1 MASFDRHHR
10 ELQHLIRCHR
20 AQPDHTGGRLFG
32 AADDVWEQVAPF
44 LVDCAHQIRAIIHGN
59 MRGVVK
65 CGAQVLVV
73 VLSSSP
79 LIA

>member
-1 MASFDRHHR
+1 
-10 ELQHLIRCHR
+10 
-20 AQPDHTGGRLFG
+20 
-32 AADDVWEQVAPF
+32 
-44 LVDCAHQIRAIIHGN
+44 VDCAHQIRAIIHGN